1 VYDSDDDVDGDRADD
16 RAKQPCP
23 GVPATSQTPVPSSIA
38 PLRLAGARLPRAL
51 AIGGGLLLPT
61 VLLIAV
67 LADAAWR
74 SGLIVAGT
82 VIAAALAALRL
93 GRGSWRIALP
103 SVRRG
108 SAAPR
113 AWIHEG
119 PSPTL
124 VVGPD
129 GQIRFGSETAAALL
143 GYPMGSLETET
154 LATLVSPTDAA
165 AIRAIG
171 DGPRGGRDRRD
182 SNVRKGDGTWLPV
195 ELDIVNLTDDP
206 TVGGLLVAVHDV
218 SRWKLLEASL
228 TDLAFHDALTR
239 LPNRALFINR
249 LEHALGRRRR
259 HTRGTGVLFVDL
271 DDFKT
276 VNDSLGHVDADAA
289 LMMVADRLLA
299 SIRPDD
305 TPGRLGG
312 DEFAVLLD
320 DVDEADAEVVAQR
333 ILRALEAPFVL
344 SQRSIRIGGSIG
356 IAHTAAGLLSSSD
369 LLRAADIAMYH
380 AKEAGK
386 NQVAVFDASMQ
397 DASSERLSLGIDL
410 RGAIDRGE
418 FVLHYQPIV
427 ALPDRTVVAMEALI
441 RWVHPERGIISPA
454 EFIPIAERTG
464 LMVPIGEWVVR
475 EACRQAR
482 AWQIARPGQPP
493 ISVNVN
499 VSGVQLQH
507 PGLVAA
513 VSLALEDADLL
524 PELLTIEITES
535 VIARETDAT
544 SRRLRQLKGLGVG
557 LAIDDFG
564 TGYSSLSYLRR
575 FPIEVVKIDKS
586 FLDGIA
592 DDPAAGAL
600 TRGIVQLA
608 HSLRTTTVAE
618 GVETEA
624 QLKRLIKM
632 RCDRAQGF
640 LFARPM
646 DARAATEYVVG
657 RTILSLWVG
666 HVGPELTIIRSV
678 VADFE
683 RLHPDIQID
692 LVGGVTDERIQ
703 AALEAADPPAVVSS
717 FEAETF
723 GSTTSVGK
731 MVDLSPFLAR
741 DGIVDGDFIEATLA
755 YTGDERGR
763 WALPVLADTYGLLFN
778 RAMFAETGIGEP
790 PRTFDALTALAKR
803 LTVRNPDGSL
813 RVVGFDPTIGFY
825 ENSMS
830 TFGHLFGARWRTDG
844 RSSLATDPAWTRLLE
859 WQRDLVDWYGRDDLA
874 AFHAQN
880 GDEFSTANAF
890 QAGRLAM
897 CLDGEW
903 RVAFIAVEAEELDYG
918 TAPLPVDGGRPELFG
933 SGYIN
938 GSVIGIPRRARHRE
952 AAWGLVRY
960 LATDEAALA
969 KLSNGLRNVPST
981 RASLRSPILV
991 PDERF
996 AVFLDIFAHA
1006 RSASAPMTPIGSS
1019 YQAMFEAV
1027 GLAWQDGAIDDLGAA
1042 LRDLDAAIDGRID
1055 EADGRAD
1062 GTAGVTRA
1070 A

>member
-1 VYDSDDDVDGDRADD
+1 MSVGF
-16 RAKQPCP
+16 
-23 GVPATSQTPVPSSIA
+23 
-38 PLRLAGARLPRAL
+38 
-51 AIGGGLLLPT
+51 
-61 VLLIAV
+61 VLLALVLIAG
-67 LADAAWR
+67 LAAAER
-74 SGLIVAGT
+74 RDLML
-82 VIAAALAALRL
+82 AALAVVVAIIGL
-93 GRGSWRIALP
+93 GRVPWRTAVPAIRRRAASTGSL
-103 SVRRG
+103 VHE
-108 SAAPR
+108 SA
-113 AWIHEG
+113 
-119 PSPTL
+119 SPTL
-124 VVGPD
+124 VLAPD
-129 GQIRFGSETAAALL
+129 GAVRFGSRTAADLL
-143 GYPMGSLETET
+143 GYPADGLEAETLET
-154 LATLVSPTDAA
+154 LMSPADSA
-165 AIRAIG
+165 AILALARS
-171 DGPRGGRDRRD
+171 PRGARERRD
-182 SNVRKGDGTWLPV
+182 SNIRMANGNWLPV
-195 ELDIVNLTDDP
+195 ELEIVNLIDDP
-206 TVGGLLVAVHDV
+206 SVGGLVVAVHDI
-218 SRWKLLEASL
+218 SRWKTLEADL
-228 TDLAFHDALTR
+228 TDLAFHDSLTQ
-239 LPNRALFINR
+239 LPNRALFIDR

-276 VNDSLGHVDADAA
+276 VNDSLGHVDADTA
-289 LMMVADRLLA
+289 LTMVAERLLA

-320 DVDEADAEVVAQR
+320 DVDEADASIVARR
-333 ILRALEAPFVL
+333 ILVALEAPFVL

-356 IAHTAAGLLSSSD
+356 IAHTVAGLTSSSD

-386 NQVAVFDASMQ
+386 NQIAVFDESMQ

-410 RGAIDRGE
+410 RGAVERGE
-418 FVLHYQPIV
+418 FILHYQPIV
-427 ALPDRTVVAMEALI
+427 ALPDRKVVGMEALL
-441 RWVHPERGIISPA
+441 RWVHPERGIIAPA

-464 LMVPIGEWVVR
+464 LMVPIGEFVLR

-482 AWQIARPGQPP
+482 AWQLARGDQPP
-493 ISVNVN
+493 VSVNVN

-513 VSLALEDADLL
+513 VSLALEDADLA

-535 VIARETDAT
+535 VVARETDAT

-586 FLDGIA
+586 FLDGIN

-600 TRGIVQLA
+600 VRGIVQLA

-646 DARAATEYVVG
+646 DARAATEFVVG

-683 RLHPDIQID
+683 RLHPDIQVD
-692 LVGGVTDERIQ
+692 LVGGATDERIQ
-703 AALEAADPPAVVSS
+703 AALDADDPPSVVCS

-723 GSTTSVGK
+723 GSTVAVDK
-731 MVDLSPFLAR
+731 LVDLSPYLVR
-741 DGIVDGDFIEATLA
+741 DGITDGDFIEATLA
-755 YTGDERGR
+755 YTGDGRGR

-778 RAMFAETGIGEP
+778 RAMFGVAGIAEP
-790 PRTFDALTALAKR
+790 PRTFDELTELAKR
-803 LTVRNPDGSL
+803 LTIRNPDGSL

-825 ENSMS
+825 ENTLSA
-830 TFGHLFGARWRTDG
+830 FGQQFGARWRADG
-844 RSSLATDPAWTRLLE
+844 RSSLAADPAWTRFLT
-859 WQRDLVDWYGRDDLA
+859 WQRDLVDWYGRADLA
-874 AFHAQN
+874 AFHQQL
-880 GDEFSTANAF
+880 GEEFSTDNAF

-903 RVAFIAVEAEELDYG
+903 RVAFIAVEADELDYG
-918 TAPLPVDGGRPELFG
+918 TAPLPVDDRHPELYG
-933 SGYIN
+933 SGHIN
-938 GSVIGIPRRARHRE
+938 GSVIAIPVRARHRE
-952 AAWGLVRY
+952 AAWTLVRY

-981 RASLRSPILV
+981 RTSLRSPILV
-991 PDERF
+991 PDDRF
-996 AVFLDIFAHA
+996 AVFLDIFAHD
-1006 RSASAPMTPIGSS
+1006 RSASAPMTPIGSD
-1019 YQAMFEAV
+1019 YQAMFEEV
-1027 GLAWQDGAIDDLGAA
+1027 GRAWQEGQIADLGAA
-1042 LRDLDAAIDGRID
+1042 LRELDATIDARI
-1055 EADGRAD
+1055 AAA
-1062 GTAGVTRA
+1062 AGVPSDVTRA

>member
-1 VYDSDDDVDGDRADD
+1 MQTAHHGI
-16 RAKQPCP
+16 
-23 GVPATSQTPVPSSIA
+23 PATSQPPLSTPAA
-38 PLRLAGARLPRAL
+38 PLRFAGARPPRAL
-51 AIGGGLLLPT
+51 AFAIGGGLLLLAILVAVVLSGAEQGDALILAGAVAAAAIATVVLGRATWRVVLPIRRRATPVRSLVHAGASPT
-61 VLLIAV
+61 VILS
-67 LADAAWR
+67 AD
-74 SGLIVAGT
+74 GGV
-82 VIAAALAALRL
+82 
-93 GRGSWRIALP
+93 
-103 SVRRG
+103 
-108 SAAPR
+108 
-113 AWIHEG
+113 
-119 PSPTL
+119 
-124 VVGPD
+124 
-129 GQIRFGSETAAALL
+129 QFGSETAATLL
-143 GYPMGSLETET
+143 GYRLGAIEAET
-154 LATLVSPTDAA
+154 LETLVSPADSA
-165 AIRAIG
+165 AILAVG
-171 DGPRGGRDRRD
+171 KGPHGTRDRRE
-182 SNVRKGDGTWLPV
+182 SSIRMANGNWLPV
-195 ELDIVNLTDDP
+195 ELDIVNLIADP
-206 TVGGLLVAVHDV
+206 TVGGLVVGIHDV
-218 SRWKLLEASL
+218 SRWKTLEADL
-228 TDLAFHDALTR
+228 TDLAFHDSLTH
-239 LPNRALFINR
+239 LPNRALFIDR

-289 LMMVADRLLA
+289 LAMVAERLLA

-320 DVDEADAEVVAQR
+320 DVDEADASAVAR
-333 ILRALEAPFVL
+333 RVLEALEAPFVL

-356 IAHTAAGLLSSSD
+356 IAHTAAGLTTSSD

-386 NQVAVFDASMQ
+386 NQVAVFDVSMQ
-397 DASSERLSLGIDL
+397 DASSDRLSLGIDL
-410 RGAIDRGE
+410 RGAVDRGE
-418 FVLHYQPIV
+418 FILHYQPIV
-427 ALPDRTVVAMEALI
+427 ALPDRTVVAMEALV
-441 RWVHPERGIISPA
+441 RWNHPERGMISPL

-464 LMVPIGEWVVR
+464 LMVPIGEFVLR

-482 AWQIARPGQPP
+482 AWQLARAGQPP
-493 ISVNVN
+493 LSVNVN

-513 VSLALEDADLL
+513 VSLALEDADLE

-535 VIARETDAT
+535 VVARETDAT

-586 FLDGIA
+586 FLDGIS

-600 TRGIVQLA
+600 VRGIVQLA
-608 HSLRTTTVAE
+608 RSLRTTTVAE

-646 DARAATEYVVG
+646 DARAATEFVVG

-683 RLHPDIQID
+683 RLHPDLQVE
-692 LVGGVTDERIQ
+692 LVGGATDERIQ
-703 AALEAADPPAVVSS
+703 AALDSDDPPAVVCS

-723 GSTTSVGK
+723 GNTVSVDQL
-731 MVDLSPFLAR
+731 VDLTPYLAR
-741 DGIVDGDFIEATLA
+741 DGIPAGDFIDATLE
-755 YTGDERGR
+755 YTGDGRGR

-778 RAMFAETGIGEP
+778 RAMFAAAGITAP
-790 PRTFDALTALAKR
+790 PRTFDELTELAKR

-825 ENSMS
+825 ENTLSA
-830 TFGHLFGARWRTDG
+830 FGQQFGARWRADG
-844 RSSLATDPAWTRLLE
+844 RSSLATDPGWARFLT
-859 WQRDLVDWYGRDDLA
+859 WQRALVDWYGRADLD
-874 AFHAQN
+874 AFHTQV
-880 GDEFSTANAF
+880 GDEFSTDNAF

-903 RVAFIAVEAEELDYG
+903 RVAFIAVEADGLDYG
-918 TAPLPVDGGRPELFG
+918 TAPLPVDDGHPELYG
-933 SGYIN
+933 SGHIN
-938 GSVIGIPRRARHRE
+938 GSVIGIPRRARHRD
-952 AAWGLVRY
+952 AAWTLVRY

-991 PDERF
+991 PDDRF
-996 AVFLDIFAHA
+996 AVFLDIFAHD
-1006 RSASAPMTPIGSS
+1006 RSASAPMTPIGSD
-1019 YQAMFEAV
+1019 YQAMFEEV
-1027 GLAWQDGAIDDLGAA
+1027 GRAWQEGQIDDLDAV
-1042 LRDLDAAIDGRID
+1042 LRDLDTAIDARID
-1055 EADGRAD
+1055 AAASGA
-1062 GTAGVTRA
+1062 AGEVDVTRA

>member
-1 VYDSDDDVDGDRADD
+1 L
-16 RAKQPCP
+16 
-23 GVPATSQTPVPSSIA
+23 PAIAA
-38 PLRLAGARLPRAL
+38 PLRFAGARSLRAL
-51 AIGGGLLLPT
+51 VIGGGL
-61 VLLIAV
+61 V
-67 LADAAWR
+67 LAA
-74 SGLIVAGT
+74 GLSALLLALDGSDSRG
-82 VIAAALAALRL
+82 ALALAAMLVALAATIGRSRIPWRLAVPASLRRSTPARSL
-93 GRGSWRIALP
+93 IRESAYPTIVVSADGRVRFA
-103 SVRRG
+103 SV
-108 SAAPR
+108 
-113 AWIHEG
+113 
-119 PSPTL
+119 
-124 VVGPD
+124 
-129 GQIRFGSETAAALL
+129 TAAALL
-143 GYPMGSLETET
+143 GYPPGGLEAET
-154 LATLVSPTDAA
+154 IGTLVAPADAS
-165 AIRAIG
+165 AILAL
-171 DGPRGGRDRRD
+171 RGGSPGTHDRRD
-182 SNVRKGDGTWLPV
+182 SSVRMANGEWLPV
-195 ELDIVNLTDDP
+195 ELDIVDLTADP
-206 TVGGLLVAVHDV
+206 TVGGLVVALHDV
-218 SRWKLLEASL
+218 SRWKLLEAAL
-228 TDLAFHDALTR
+228 TDLAFHDPLTR
-239 LPNRALFINR
+239 LPNRALFIDR

-289 LMMVADRLLA
+289 LTMVADRLLA
-299 SIRPDD
+299 SIRPED

-320 DVDEADAEVVAQR
+320 DVDEADASSVARR
-333 ILRALEAPFVL
+333 ILDALEAPFVL

-356 IAHTAAGLLSSSD
+356 IAHTAAGPTTSSE
-369 LLRAADIAMYH
+369 LLRAADVAMYH

-410 RGAIDRGE
+410 RGAVERGE
-418 FVLHYQPIV
+418 FILHYQPIV
-427 ALPDRTVVAMEALI
+427 ALPDRTVVGMEALI
-441 RWVHPERGIISPA
+441 RWVHPERGIIPPA

-464 LMVPIGEWVVR
+464 LMIPIGEFVVR

-482 AWQIARPGQPP
+482 AWQLARSGQPP
-493 ISVNVN
+493 IGVSVN

-513 VSLALEDADLL
+513 VSLALEDADLA
-524 PELLTIEITES
+524 PEILTLEITES

-646 DARAATEYVVG
+646 DARAATEFVVG

-683 RLHPDIQID
+683 RRHPDIQVD
-692 LVGGVTDERIQ
+692 LVGGATDQRIE
-703 AALEAADPPAVVSS
+703 AALDSADPPAVVCS

-723 GSTTSVGK
+723 GSTTAVGK
-731 MVDLSPFLAR
+731 LVDLSPYLAR

-778 RAMFAETGIGEP
+778 RAMFEAAGVAAP
-790 PRTFDALTALAKR
+790 PRTFGELTELAKR

-825 ENSMS
+825 ENTLS

-844 RSSLATDPAWTRLLE
+844 RSSLATDPAWTRFLE
-859 WQRDLVDWYGRDDLA
+859 WQRALVEWYGAADLA
-874 AFHAQN
+874 TFHAQV
-880 GDEFSTANAF
+880 GDEFSPANAF

-918 TAPLPVDGGRPELFG
+918 TAPLPVDARHPELYG
-933 SGYIN
+933 SGHIN
-938 GSVIGIPRRARHRE
+938 GSVIGIPRLARHRE
-952 AAWGLVRY
+952 AAWTLVRY

-981 RASLRSPILV
+981 RASLRSPTLV

-996 AVFLDIFAHA
+996 AIFLDIFAHD

-1019 YQAMFEAV
+1019 YQAMFESV
-1027 GLAWQDGAIDDLGAA
+1027 GQAWQEGRIGDLGAA
-1042 LRDLDAAIDGRID
+1042 LRDLDVQIDARIEAATSDPS
-1055 EADGRAD
+1055 AA
-1062 GTAGVTRA
+1062 GTPQVVGGTVEDDRA

>member
-1 VYDSDDDVDGDRADD
+1 MPS
-16 RAKQPCP
+16 
-23 GVPATSQTPVPSSIA
+23 PVASI
-38 PLRLAGARLPRAL
+38 RFAGARTPRAL
-51 AIGGGLLLPT
+51 ALGGGL
-61 VLLIAV
+61 VLLV
-67 LADAAWR
+67 VPLLAIMAANEWR
-74 SGLIVAGT
+74 ADLPFV
-82 VIAAALAALRL
+82 VAALAAAAAAGLGLR
-93 GRGSWRIALP
+93 R
-103 SVRRG
+103 
-108 SAAPR
+108 AAPR
-113 AWIHEG
+113 LAALPFRRRVAPVRSLIHVG
-119 PSPTL
+119 ASPTII
-124 VVGPD
+124 VSVD
-129 GQIRFGSETAAALL
+129 GRIQFASETAVTIL
-143 GYPMGSLETET
+143 GYPAGGLEAETLGSLVPPAD
-154 LATLVSPTDAA
+154 AT
-165 AIRAIG
+165 AILGLGKDPHGA
-171 DGPRGGRDRRD
+171 RDRRD
-182 SNVRKGDGTWLPV
+182 SSVRMANGDWLPV
-195 ELDIVNLTDDP
+195 ELDVVNLIADP
-206 TVGGLLVAVHDV
+206 TVRGLVIAVHDV
-218 SRWKLLEASL
+218 SRWRALEVDL
-228 TDLAFHDALTR
+228 TALAFHDSLTR
-239 LPNRALFINR
+239 LPNRALFIDR

-289 LMMVADRLLA
+289 LTMVAERLLA

-320 DVDEADAEVVAQR
+320 DVDEADANVVARR
-333 ILRALEAPFVL
+333 ILDALEAPFVL

-356 IAHTAAGLLSSSD
+356 IAHTASGLTTSSD

-386 NQVAVFDASMQ
+386 NQFAVFDPSMQ

-410 RGAIDRGE
+410 RGAVERGE
-418 FVLHYQPIV
+418 FIVEYQPIV
-427 ALPDRTVVAMEALI
+427 SLPEQAVVAMEALI
-441 RWVHPERGIISPA
+441 RWVHPERGIIPPT

-464 LMVPIGEWVVR
+464 LMVPIGEYVIR

-482 AWQIARPGQPP
+482 AWQLARGDQPP
-493 ISVNVN
+493 LTVNVN

-513 VSLALEDADLL
+513 VSLALEDADLA
-524 PELLTIEITES
+524 PELLMLEITES
-535 VIARETDAT
+535 VVARETDAT

-575 FPIEVVKIDKS
+575 FPIAVVKIDKS
-586 FLDGIA
+586 FLDGIPE
-592 DDPAAGAL
+592 DPAAEAL
-600 TRGIVQLA
+600 VRGIVQLA

-646 DARAATEYVVG
+646 DARAATEFVVG

-683 RLHPDIQID
+683 RLHPGIQVE
-692 LVGGVTDERIQ
+692 LVGGATDERIQ
-703 AALEAADPPAVVSS
+703 AALDAADPPTVVCS

-723 GSTTSVGK
+723 GSTVAVDK
-731 MVDLSPFLAR
+731 LVDLSPYLAR
-741 DGIVDGDFIEATLA
+741 DGIADGDFIEATLA
-755 YTGDERGR
+755 YTGDARGR

-778 RAMFAETGIGEP
+778 RAMFSAAGIDEP
-790 PRTFDALTALAKR
+790 PRTFDELTELAKR

-825 ENSMS
+825 EN
-830 TFGHLFGARWRTDG
+830 TLGAFGQQFGASWRTDG
-844 RSSLATDPAWTRLLE
+844 RSCVATDPAWTRFLT
-859 WQRDLVDWYGRDDLA
+859 WQRDLVDWYGAADLA
-874 AFHAQN
+874 AFHDRI
-880 GDEFSTANAF
+880 GDEFATDNAF

-903 RVAFIAVEAEELDYG
+903 RVAFIAVEADKLDYG
-918 TAPLPVDGGRPELFG
+918 TAPLPVDDLHPELYG

-938 GSVIGIPRRARHRE
+938 GSVIAIPLRARHRE
-952 AAWGLVRY
+952 AAWTLVRY

-981 RASLRSPILV
+981 RASLRSPVLV

-996 AVFLDIFAHA
+996 AVFLDIFAHE
-1006 RSASAPMTPIGSS
+1006 RSASAPMTPIGSD
-1019 YQAMFEAV
+1019 YQTMFEDL
-1027 GLAWQDGAIDDLGAA
+1027 GRAWQDGQIADLGAA
-1042 LRDLDAAIDGRID
+1042 LRGLDAAIDGRI
-1055 EADGRAD
+1055 EATASGALAG
-1062 GTAGVTRA
+1062 GTGTTVEGDRA

>member
-1 VYDSDDDVDGDRADD
+1 M
-16 RAKQPCP
+16 
-23 GVPATSQTPVPSSIA
+23 GV
-38 PLRLAGARLPRAL
+38 
-51 AIGGGLLLPT
+51 GL
-61 VLLIAV
+61 VLLALVLIAG
-67 LADAAWR
+67 LAAAER
-74 SGLIVAGT
+74 RDPML
-82 VIAAALAALRL
+82 AALAAAVVVIGL
-93 GRGSWRIALP
+93 GRTPWREALP
-103 SVRRG
+103 LIRRRAG
-108 SAAPR
+108 SSSSLV
-113 AWIHEG
+113 HESA
-119 PSPTL
+119 SPTL
-124 VVGPD
+124 VLTAD
-129 GQIRFGSETAAALL
+129 GTVRLGSRTAADLL
-143 GYPMGSLETET
+143 GYPAGGLEAET
-154 LATLVSPTDAA
+154 LGTLIPPDDAA
-165 AIRAIG
+165 AILALGRAPLG
-171 DGPRGGRDRRD
+171 ARERRD
-182 SNVRKGDGTWLPV
+182 SNIRMADGTWLPV
-195 ELDIVNLTDDP
+195 ELQVVNLIDDRS
-206 TVGGLLVAVHDV
+206 VGGLVVAVHDI
-218 SRWKLLEASL
+218 SRWKTLEADL
-228 TDLAFHDALTR
+228 TDLAFHDSLTQ
-239 LPNRALFINR
+239 LPNRALFIDR

-289 LMMVADRLLA
+289 LAMVAERLLA

-320 DVDEADAEVVAQR
+320 DVDEADASTVARR
-333 ILRALEAPFVL
+333 ILVALEAPFVL

-356 IAHTAAGLLSSSD
+356 IAHTAAGLTTSSD

-386 NQVAVFDASMQ
+386 NQVAVFDESMQ

-410 RGAIDRGE
+410 RGAVERGE
-418 FVLHYQPIV
+418 FILHYQPIV
-427 ALPDRTVVAMEALI
+427 ALPDRNVVGMEALL
-441 RWVHPERGIISPA
+441 RWVHPERGIIPPA

-464 LMVPIGEWVVR
+464 LMVPIGEFVLR

-482 AWQIARPGQPP
+482 AWQLARGSQPAL
-493 ISVNVN
+493 SVNVN

-513 VSLALEDADLL
+513 VSLALEDADLA

-535 VIARETDAT
+535 VVARETDAT

-586 FLDGIA
+586 FLDGIT

-600 TRGIVQLA
+600 VRGIVQLA

-646 DARAATEYVVG
+646 DARAATEFVVG
-657 RTILSLWVG
+657 RTILGLWVG

-683 RLHPDIQID
+683 RLHPDIQVD
-692 LVGGVTDERIQ
+692 LVGGATDERIQ
-703 AALEAADPPAVVSS
+703 AALDADDPPSVVCS

-723 GSTTSVGK
+723 GSTVAVDK
-731 MVDLSPFLAR
+731 LVDLSPYLVR
-741 DGIVDGDFIEATLA
+741 DGIADGDFIEATLA
-755 YTGDERGR
+755 YTGDGRGR

-778 RAMFAETGIGEP
+778 RAMFDTAGIGKP
-790 PRTFDALTALAKR
+790 PRTFDELTELAKR
-803 LTVRNPDGSL
+803 LTIRNPDGSL

-825 ENSMS
+825 ENTLSA
-830 TFGHLFGARWRTDG
+830 FGQQFGARWRADG
-844 RSSLATDPAWTRLLE
+844 RSSLAADPAWTRFLS
-859 WQRDLVDWYGRDDLA
+859 WQRDLVDWYGRADLA
-874 AFHAQN
+874 AFHQQL
-880 GDEFSTANAF
+880 GEEFSTDNAF

-903 RVAFIAVEAEELDYG
+903 RVAFIAVEADELY
-918 TAPLPVDGGRPELFG
+918 G

-938 GSVIGIPRRARHRE
+938 GSVIAIPVHARHRE
-952 AAWGLVRY
+952 AAWTLVRY

-996 AVFLDIFAHA
+996 AVFLDIFAHD
-1006 RSASAPMTPIGSS
+1006 RSASAPMTPIGSD
-1019 YQAMFEAV
+1019 YQAMFEEV
-1027 GLAWQDGAIDDLGAA
+1027 GRAWQEGKIADLGAA
-1042 LRDLDAAIDGRID
+1042 LRELDATIDARI
-1055 EADGRAD
+1055 AA
-1062 GTAGVTRA
+1062 AGIRLDDTRA